1 MHLDTVSTAL
11 RADAGSSGCRW
22 RIVALLTLVL
32 FGAAGAGRAEPRVAV
47 LDATGEHDPAW
58 RQADREVVVLLRNA
72 LAATGLE
79 LLAPEALA
87 AYFAEPADP
96 RADEMVARAREQ
108 LVAGRRHS
116 TQLEPRAAI
125 EAFQGALR
133 NLRAVFPF
141 LQDLSALAE
150 THLQLGMTYQA
161 LGQEAEA
168 TREYRMVLLLEPERK
183 LDDAV
188 FNPVVIERFEQVR
201 QELLS
206 SMKGS
211 VSLISQPAGGR
222 VAMDGRPVGRTP
234 ITIPGVLP
242 GEHYFSIRHPG
253 YRTWF
258 GVLSVPAGGVE
269 RQEVFLVEGQRIERW
284 RRLQKLAG
292 PAPSARAADGLAKG
306 LGVDWLVV
314 LTQRHPGGQH
324 LIQLTTH
331 QRGGQPETL
340 GIFPVAA
347 DGLDELADRLQRH
360 LRGDATAFGAAAGP
374 DPIDGQPP
382 PPVAA
387 GPAWYERWWFWTAV
401 GAVVAGAAATTTV
414 LLLDRDS
421 GIRVDVY
428 R

>member
-1 MHLDTVSTAL
+1 MHLDTIRTAP

-22 RIVALLTLVL
+22 RIVTLLTLAL
-32 FGAAGAGRAEPRVAV
+32 LGSAAAGRAGPRGAV

-58 RQADREVVVLLRNA
+58 RQADREAVVALRNA
-72 LAATGLE
+72 LAAAGLE
-79 LLAPEALA
+79 LLAPETLA

-96 RADEMVARAREQ
+96 RADELVARAREQ
-108 LVAGRRHS
+108 LAAGRRHS

-125 EAFQGALR
+125 GSFQGALR

-150 THLQLGMTYQA
+150 THLHLGMTYQA
-161 LGQEAEA
+161 LGQQAEA
-168 TREYRMVLLLEPERK
+168 IREYRMVLLLEPERK

-188 FNPVVIERFEQVR
+188 FNPEVVERFEHVR

-253 YRTWF
+253 HRTWF

-269 RQEVFLVEGQRIERW
+269 RQEVFLVEGQRIDRW
-284 RRLQKLAG
+284 RRLRKLAG
-292 PAPSARAADGLAKG
+292 PSTSAKAAEKLAAG

-324 LIQLTTH
+324 LIQLTIH
-331 QRGGQPETL
+331 ERGARPETL
-340 GIFPVAA
+340 GVFPVAA
-347 DGLDELADRLQRH
+347 DGLDALTDRLQRH
-360 LRGDATAFGAAAGP
+360 LHGDATAFGAAAEP
-374 DPIDGQPP
+374 DPIDSPPP
-382 PPVAA
+382 PPVAT
-387 GPAWYERWWFWTAV
+387 GPAWYERWWFWTTV